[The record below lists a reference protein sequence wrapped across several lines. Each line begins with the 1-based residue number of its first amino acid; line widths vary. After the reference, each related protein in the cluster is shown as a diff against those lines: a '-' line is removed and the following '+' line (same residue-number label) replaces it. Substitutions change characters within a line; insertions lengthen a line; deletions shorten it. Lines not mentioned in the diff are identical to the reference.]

1 MPRGDG
7 TGPTGK
13 GPMTGKGGRGGR
25 GAGAGTGAGAGRGIG
40 AGGGGRGRMG
50 GKGLGPAGECVCP
63 QCGTRAPHE
72 RGIPCY
78 EQKCPKC
85 NIPMTRA

>member
-13 GPMTGKGGRGGR
+13 GPMTGKARR
-25 GAGAGTGAGAGRGIG
+25 GAGIGSG

-50 GKGLGPAGECVCP
+50 GRGTGPGGECVCP
-63 QCGTRAPHE
+63 QCGERTPHQA
-72 RGIPCY
+72 GIPCF

-85 NIPMTRA
+85 NASMVRG

>member
-7 TGPTGK
+7 TGPMGQ
-13 GPMTGKGGRGGR
+13 GPMTGKGGRGTGAGGGR
-25 GAGAGTGAGAGRGIG
+25 GAGGA
-40 AGGGGRGRMG
+40 GRGRMG

-72 RGIPCY
+72 RGVPCY

>member
-7 TGPTGK
+7 TGPTGA
-13 GPMTGKGGRGGR
+13 GPMTGGKGTGR
-25 GAGAGTGAGAGRGIG
+25 GAGAG
-40 AGGGGRGRMG
+40 GGGGRGRMG
-50 GKGLGPAGECVCP
+50 GKGLGPDGECVCP
-63 QCGTRAPHE
+63 QCGEKAPHQ

-85 NIPMTRA
+85 NTPMTRA

>member
-13 GPMTGKGGRGGR
+13 GPMTGKGGRG
-25 GAGAGTGAGAGRGIG
+25 AG
-40 AGGGGRGRMG
+40 AGGGGRGTETGGSGRGRMG
-50 GKGLGPAGECVCP
+50 GRGLGPAGECVCP
-63 QCGTRAPHE
+63 QCGEKTPHQA
-72 RGIPCY
+72 GIPCF

-85 NIPMTRA
+85 NTSMVRGCQ

>member
-7 TGPTGK
+7 TGPTGT
-13 GPMTGKGGRGGR
+13 GPMTGNKGMGR
-25 GAGAGTGAGAGRGIG
+25 GAGGGA
-40 AGGGGRGRMG
+40 GRGRMG

-63 QCGTRAPHE
+63 QCGEKAPHQ

-85 NIPMTRA
+85 NTPMTRA

>member
-7 TGPTGK
+7 TGPTGM
-13 GPMTGKGGRGGR
+13 GPMTGGKGTGGGAGSGR
-25 GAGAGTGAGAGRGIG
+25 GAGGGAGS
-40 AGGGGRGRMG
+40 GGGRGRMG

-63 QCGTRAPHE
+63 QCGEKTPHQ
-72 RGIPCY
+72 RGIPCF

-85 NIPMTRA
+85 NTPMTRV